1 MVTLP
6 KNVCGVERIARALGG
21 LVLIAIAL
29 GLNRRSTDERISLG
43 QLLVLYAGM
52 DLVVTAIGQFCL
64 TNYVLG
70 INTCEA
76 SLDQEIRRII
86 TQ

>member
-6 KNVCGVERIARALGG
+6 KNVCGIERIARALGG
-21 LVLIAIAL
+21 LVLIAFVL
-29 GLNRRSTDERISLG
+29 GLNRKSTDERIPLG
-43 QLLVLYAGM
+43 RVLVLYAGM

-76 SLDQEIRRII
+76 SLDQEIRRIVA
-86 TQ
+86 Q